1 MELTAKQK
9 RKIKEIGKKF
19 NLKLMIL
26 HGSYAKGNYR
36 EESDLDIAVLGQA
49 PIAFGELL
57 EIQETLADVF
67 GDNQQR
73 ELDLKSLHGIDPFFR
88 FQIMKDGVLLYGDRH
103 DFITFKV
110 YAIRAHQEN
119 LALYRLKEILL
130 KKRQEH
136 LKKLHVR

>member
-1 MELTAKQK
+1 MKK
-9 RKIKEIGKKF
+9 VDKILMTGTGRFSVLVNIKLKVVNILSYGIDSKTEKKD
-19 NLKLMIL
+19 
-26 HGSYAKGNYR
+26 KGNWK
-36 EESDLDIAVLGQA
+36 
-49 PIAFGELL
+49 
-57 EIQETLADVF
+57 IQETLADVF